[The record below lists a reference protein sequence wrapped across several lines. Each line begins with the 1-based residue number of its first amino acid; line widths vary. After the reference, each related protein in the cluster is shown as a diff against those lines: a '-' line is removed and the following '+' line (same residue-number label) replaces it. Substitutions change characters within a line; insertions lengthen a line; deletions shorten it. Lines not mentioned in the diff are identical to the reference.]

1 MYDKIVITHNNEV
14 VGRFDLKDSYQA
26 HALQYGCL
34 YLYDASYDVD
44 YDNKKLPDNI
54 RYVFQALSIIL
65 WDTRIKESSPGTA
78 LPLVKRINPKVKEFM
93 DLVDPLFNLH

>member
-1 MYDKIVITHNNEV
+1 MGV
-14 VGRFDLKDSYQA
+14 FDLEDSYQA

-44 YDNKKLPDNI
+44 YDGKKLPDNI
-54 RYVFQALSIIL
+54 RYVFQALSVIF
-65 WDTRIKESSPGTA
+65 WDIRIKAPSSGTGV
-78 LPLVKRINPKVKEFM
+78 PLTKRLHPSVKEFM